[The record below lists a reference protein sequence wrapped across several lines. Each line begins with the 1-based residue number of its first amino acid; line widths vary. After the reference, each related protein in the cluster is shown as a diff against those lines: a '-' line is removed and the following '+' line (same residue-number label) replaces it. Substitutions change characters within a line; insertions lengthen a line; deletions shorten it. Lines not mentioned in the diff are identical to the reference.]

1 MNELPSARRHLTL
14 HARTRGPGDGT
25 VQLRLSGAAQ
35 IERRLWHPKAHAC
48 AGIGQAVHSWQADGP
63 CDESREAE
71 HRHRLPCARPHVT
84 GSAWLPSRL
93 GGDRQKRAARGL
105 HPLLQPAH
113 PRRHLCTTTHSRCP
127 RSQPPLQSLQFGS
140 SATRHN
146 CRKRTAPYRP
156 AVFAHHPR
164 ELPAEKLPT
173 ASETTTHAKEVCRKP
188 RKASDCAPPAFPRSK

>member
-1 MNELPSARRHLTL
+1 MERCSSNPA
-14 HARTRGPGDGT
+14 
-25 VQLRLSGAAQ
+25 VQLESSGAARIQ
-35 IERRLWHPKAHAC
+35 RCSSNPAVQLESSGAARIQRCSSDLAAQRPIRVRALGRLSTHGRRMGLA
-48 AGIGQAVHSWQADGP
+48 
-63 CDESREAE
+63 
-71 HRHRLPCARPHVT
+71 T

-93 GGDRQKRAARGL
+93 GGGRQKRAARGL

-127 RSQPPLQSLQFGS
+127 HSQPPLQSLQSGS

-146 CRKRTAPYRP
+146 CRKTTAPYRP

-188 RKASDCAPPAFPRSK
+188 RESFRLRPACIPQK